1 MNQKSTS
8 GDPKTTIYKVTAT
21 ELKEIVLLLNKPPFD
36 ENFTMVSFDELQNR
50 SLVALLEKVLKMI
63 NEESEFSLSD
73 KTEEN
78 KALFGDLLSILSFP
92 EATDDRFLEACMAGE
107 KTSVHRLL
115 YYLLKGFNDFKQRAY
130 LGKFLAPLDVPGEFL
145 VDEEMRKLDQEFK
158 ELQKVFQS
166 EHQELSSLRTM
177 IPNKKKFD
185 QEVTQLEAERDQ
197 LKVRISMFQQKSDT
211 KDPAASALLKE
222 LLAGTRALRKEQEE
236 ENMLTD
242 KLRSQRE
249 ALDHAAQS
257 FLIAQQ
263 KYSDTQRDFGQ
274 EVRLSDFSARDD
286 VKFEAELRGV
296 SEAHIRL

>member
-1 MNQKSTS
+1 MNQKSTAV
-8 GDPKTTIYKVTAT
+8 DPKTTLYKVTAS
-21 ELKEIVLLLNKPPFD
+21 ELKEIVSLLNKPPFD

-63 NEESEFSLSD
+63 NEESEFSLSE

-92 EATDDRFLEACMAGE
+92 EATDDRFLEACMAGD
-107 KTSVHRLL
+107 KVSVHRLL
-115 YYLLKGFNDFKQRAY
+115 YYLLKGFNEFKQRAY

-166 EHQELSSLRTM
+166 EHQELTSLRTM

-211 KDPAASALLKE
+211 KDPAASALMKE

-249 ALDHAAQS
+249 ALDHAAQA

-263 KYSDTQRDFGQ
+263 KYSDTQRDYGQ
-274 EVRLSDFSARDD
+274 EVRSSDFST
-286 VKFEAELRGV
+286 
-296 SEAHIRL
+296 